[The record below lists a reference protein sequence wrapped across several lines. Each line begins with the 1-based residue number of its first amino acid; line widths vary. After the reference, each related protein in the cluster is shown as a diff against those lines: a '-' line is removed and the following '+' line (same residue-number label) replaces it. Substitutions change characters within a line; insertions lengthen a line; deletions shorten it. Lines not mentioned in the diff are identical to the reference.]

1 VYRSFEEAWN
11 QPASGLEQCLA
22 ELNRRINSVP
32 NIVRM
37 PINNVLMNGDYTGT
51 IVIGS
56 LGVKANVLLDTGS
69 GILAVSNQIYDPAR
83 DSSAQTTKLAQE
95 VKYGSGS
102 WVGAVVR
109 TAVAVS
115 PEVRLGGVNLA
126 VTYHSSPDIFGQA
139 DGIFGLAYQT
149 LDRAWLMSGDTW
161 QAKYDADQ
169 VSLGQ
174 ASDLDPYFSQM
185 AAAGVVA
192 NVFAFYTKRST
203 VSMATDDPQSDPL
216 NQGEFVIGGGRQC
229 TDLYTGGF
237 TSVAV
242 LDDQHYRTNLLSVQA
257 GDQPP
262 IPVPPAGA
270 DVSSPGNSVV
280 DSGTNSIVLPQSVY
294 DALTRSFGQLNPDFA
309 TTLTKF
315 SMGTGD
321 TTSQSQ
327 IDLRAWPD
335 LKLSLQGADGSPV
348 TLAVSPRDYWQFDA
362 PDKGQ
367 AVSTIYGDGGS
378 LRGQSILGLP
388 LFNGYFTI
396 FDRSAAGGRGV
407 IEFATRT

>member
-1 VYRSFEEAWN
+1 
-11 QPASGLEQCLA
+11 
-22 ELNRRINSVP
+22 
-32 NIVRM
+32 
-37 PINNVLMNGDYTGT
+37 
-51 IVIGS
+51 
-56 LGVKANVLLDTGS
+56 
-69 GILAVSNQIYDPAR
+69 
-83 DSSAQTTKLAQE
+83 
-95 VKYGSGS
+95 
-102 WVGAVVR
+102 
-109 TAVAVS
+109 
-115 PEVRLGGVNLA
+115 
-126 VTYHSSPDIFGQA
+126 
-139 DGIFGLAYQT
+139 
-149 LDRAWLMSGDTW
+149 MSGDTW

-174 ASDLDPYFSQM
+174 ASDLDPYFTQLE
-185 AAAGVVA
+185 AAGVVA